1 MSQSGRSRLSPEERR
16 KSFVQAAINLFF
28 RNGVESTT
36 MQQIAKEAGVSY
48 GLFYHYFR
56 SKDDLLTE
64 AVDELSRFHLIRD
77 LLADHERPVEEQLC
91 RLCEVYLDM
100 MEEQREI
107 VWLFLSESHKRPLLS
122 QRLQLAGKETREYLC
137 EYLTARQEA
146 GEVRRDLNLDVV
158 ARLLYSHLFLRHL
171 WPEPDLP
178 SIESTVKVLL
188 RGVVP

>member
-1 MSQSGRSRLSPEERR
+1 MSQSARSRLSPEERKR
-16 KSFVQAAINLFF
+16 TFVQVAITLFF

-64 AVDELSRFHLIRD
+64 AVDQLSRMGVLAD
-77 LLADHERPVEEQLC
+77 LLADHSQPVEEHLC
-91 RLCEVYLDM
+91 RLSEVYLDI

-107 VWLFLSESHKRPLLS
+107 VWLFLSESRKRPALAY
-122 QRLQLAGKETREYLC
+122 RLQALGKETRGFLCDYLA
-137 EYLTARQEA
+137 ARQA
-146 GEVRRDLNLDVV
+146 VGEVRGDVDLEVV
-158 ARLLYSHLFLRHL
+158 ARLVYSHLFLRHL

-178 SIESTVKVLL
+178 PLDATVKVLL
-188 RGVVP
+188 RGLCA